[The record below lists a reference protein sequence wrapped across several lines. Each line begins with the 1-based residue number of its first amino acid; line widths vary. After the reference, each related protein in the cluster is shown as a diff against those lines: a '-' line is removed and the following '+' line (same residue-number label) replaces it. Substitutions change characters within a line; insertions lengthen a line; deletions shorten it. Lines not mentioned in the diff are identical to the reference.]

1 MVGELENNAAQPTDN
16 AGELLRLERERVG
29 FTATEVATHL
39 HLSKT
44 TLTYLE
50 EGRFERLPGDTFTR
64 GYIRSYARLLKLD
77 PDVFAAHFDRY
88 VGVDSRPVRVSSI
101 NRMVPSRSGARW
113 MVASTLLIILIML
126 VLGLWWW
133 NDSRD
138 SGLPPEEADVSAL
151 IDDVQVDSMV
161 LPPSF
166 SAPAPAAVAPQE
178 PLELQ
183 AETSALVAQEAEETQ
198 EVQEAQEPEPVSEM
212 PATTA
217 DAEQIQ
223 SAEPVIAAA
232 GSGQGLHMRF
242 SANCWVKVTA
252 ADGRVLHGAE
262 MLPGQSLQI
271 DHQGPLQLVIG
282 AANAV
287 SSIEYNGQPVELIPN
302 RQSGVVR
309 LGLGQ

>member
-1 MVGELENNAAQPTDN
+1 MTAELENSATAAADN
-16 AGELLRLERERVG
+16 PGELLRLERERVG
-29 FTATEVATHL
+29 FTTTEVATHL

-50 EGRFERLPGDTFTR
+50 EGRFDRLPGDTFTR

-88 VGVDSRPVRVSSI
+88 VGVDSRTVRVSSI
-101 NRMVPSRSGARW
+101 NRMVPSRSGTRW
-113 MVASTLLIILIML
+113 MVASTLLIVVIML

-138 SGLPPEEADVSAL
+138 AGLPPEEADVSAL
-151 IDDVQVDSMV
+151 IDDVQVDSML
-161 LPPSF
+161 LPPS
-166 SAPAPAAVAPQE
+166 SSVPAAQESQE

-183 AETSALVAQEAEETQ
+183 AETPAPVAGVTDDAQELQ
-198 EVQEAQEPEPVSEM
+198 EQEPVAEM
-212 PATTA
+212 PATPASTA
-217 DAEQIQ
+217 DVEQGPV
-223 SAEPVIAAA
+223 AEPVIAATDA
-232 GSGQGLHMRF
+232 GQGLHMRF

-252 ADGRVLHGAE
+252 ADGRVLHSAE

-271 DHQGPLQLVIG
+271 DHLGPLQLVIG
-282 AANAV
+282 AAQAV
-287 SSIEYNGQPVELIPN
+287 ASIEYNGQPVELTPN

>member
-1 MVGELENNAAQPTDN
+1 MVGELENNAVQPTDN
-16 AGELLRLERERVG
+16 PGELLRLERERVG

-77 PDVFAAHFDRY
+77 PDVFAGHFDRY

-101 NRMVPSRSGARW
+101 NRMVPSRSGTRW

-166 SAPAPAAVAPQE
+166 SAPAPAPAAVAPQE

-183 AETSALVAQEAEETQ
+183 AEPSALVAQEVEATQ
-198 EVQEAQEPEPVSEM
+198 EVQEPVAEM

-217 DAEQIQ
+217 DAEQAPA
-223 SAEPVIAAA
+223 AEPVIAAA
-232 GSGQGLHMRF
+232 DAGQGLHMSF

-252 ADGRVLHGAE
+252 AGGRVLHGAE